1 MHTSSQSVIIHRYKY
16 VKCVKVRKGTKNSIY
31 TYIQICKVRLTFP
44 GDSSRRRR
52 LDAEIC
58 AKEEV
63 DGGGDVHGDDLGV
76 EGDAEADEAGKLCQH
91 LVFRVRQKFTIS
103 NIR

>member
-1 MHTSSQSVIIHRYKY
+1 MHAPNKFLSDLTR
-16 VKCVKVRKGTKNSIY
+16 TKEAPKTVNLHIYTVYSIY
-31 TYIQICKVRLTFP
+31 YLQICLVRLTFL

-63 DGGGDVHGDDLGV
+63 DGGGDVDGDALGV
-76 EGDAEADEAGKLCQH
+76 EGDAEVDEAGKLCQH
-91 LVFRVRQKFTIS
+91 LVFRVRQCSFPS
-103 NIR
+103 L